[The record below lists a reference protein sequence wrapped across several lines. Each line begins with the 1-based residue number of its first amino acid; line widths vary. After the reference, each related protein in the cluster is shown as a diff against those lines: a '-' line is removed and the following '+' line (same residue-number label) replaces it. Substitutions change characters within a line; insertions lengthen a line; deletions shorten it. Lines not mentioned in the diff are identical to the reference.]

1 MFGRYEL
8 LTLLAR
14 GGMAE
19 VFLARMSGV
28 GGFAKLLVIKRILP
42 HLGEDPEFREMFVNE
57 GRVAARL
64 DHPNI
69 CQVYELGEV
78 DGEVFLAMEYLD
90 GLVWGDLMKLL
101 PRGRAVEL
109 RVSATVLGQICDGLR
124 FAHEHVDLDGSPMPI
139 VHRDVSPQNLMIT
152 TEGACKLLDFGVS
165 KVLTEGTRT
174 RTGMLKGKLPYMAPE
189 QIRGE
194 RIDARADV
202 FSMGVVLWESLTG
215 GRLFQRDSDYQI
227 WKAITEEDIPPVSS
241 LVPGL
246 PAQVDSIVARA
257 LERDVQRRYPSIRA
271 FAGELR
277 DVADRAGGTFDRAT
291 LGQILRSLGA
301 GKLAERHGRVS
312 RAIGRPAHASDPP
325 PLPAAITEPNP
336 IVEPSITHSI
346 ALRDASVKVRRKARG
361 RRVALVAAVVVAIAA
376 GVGGALWSRGEAP
389 VATGAS
395 DDGAHVTLAAVP
407 GAADALPAP
416 AMMDAGVPALVP
428 DGEAAA
434 AGDEAA
440 MSDGEA
446 AAAGDE
452 AAMSDGE
459 AAAAREEATVPDGAA
474 VDDHTRVESGEAT
487 PPTHRHV
494 THRPRRKPEI
504 REPARAEVA
513 EPGLYSV
520 DSRPYATIYIDD
532 RSYGETPLFKL
543 ELPAGKHRVR
553 AVRVDGATKR
563 MTITIRPGK
572 LFSSGTLVW

>member
-227 WKAITEEDIPPVSS
+227 WKAITEEEIPRVTSR
-241 LVPGL
+241 VAGL
-246 PAQVDSIVARA
+246 PPRIDDVVARA
-257 LERDVQRRYPSIRA
+257 LERDLARRYPSIRA
-271 FAGELR
+271 FAADLR
-277 DVADRAGGTFDRAT
+277 AAADRAGGIFDTGT
-291 LGQILRSLGA
+291 LGQILKSLGA
-301 GKLAERHGRVS
+301 VKLAEKIGKVS
-312 RAIGRPAHASDPP
+312 RAIGRPSRVSAPP
-325 PLPAAITEPNP
+325 PLPAAITQELQA
-336 IVEPSITHSI
+336 IEQSDTHSI
-346 ALRDASVKVRRKARG
+346 ALRDASVK
-361 RRVALVAAVVVAIAA
+361 L
-376 GVGGALWSRGEAP
+376 
-389 VATGAS
+389 
-395 DDGAHVTLAAVP
+395 
-407 GAADALPAP
+407 
-416 AMMDAGVPALVP
+416 
-428 DGEAAA
+428 
-434 AGDEAA
+434 
-440 MSDGEA
+440 
-446 AAAGDE
+446 
-452 AAMSDGE
+452 
-459 AAAAREEATVPDGAA
+459 
-474 VDDHTRVESGEAT
+474 
-487 PPTHRHV
+487 
-494 THRPRRKPEI
+494 RRKP
-504 REPARAEVA
+504 RSWRFALAVA
-513 EPGLYSV
+513 LLAVAVGGGAALYS
-520 DSRPYATIYIDD
+520 SRTHSSSTPSRDPTSMCATDA
-532 RSYGETPLFKL
+532 SACF
-543 ELPAGKHRVR
+543 A
-553 AVRVDGATKR
+553 
-563 MTITIRPGK
+563 
-572 LFSSGTLVW
+572 TLVSASATT